1 MAYGSYSGGY
11 SGVDPGEEGGPWWPT
26 LAVEIAFASVAGDL
40 GYLVLD
46 DTTDG
51 LLDTGLLGPDEA
63 IVEDVAAK
71 VERAW
76 INRGSQRYDGVYARA
91 EAGRA
96 GVTLDNSDREF
107 DPTNLAGP
115 HVAGGSTEIE
125 PMRMFRLRAVWAGV
139 SYDLWR
145 GFADEWALDYNM
157 PSVATTTLTGTDGTK
172 VVSNYDSVAG
182 SLVGGGEDTGA
193 RINRILDNAGWPVTD
208 RDIDTGR
215 TTVQSTDLS
224 SNAWTEILLT
234 SDTEIGET
242 YFDGSGRLVFRNR
255 HAIITEARSIVSQA
269 VFGEGAGGL
278 PYDAIIIAND
288 DTQVR
293 NIIRIS
299 RVGGTLQTAED
310 ADSIARYQRK
320 TWGRSD
326 LIMETDAEASNYA
339 DYVLALSQN
348 AELRFDSIR
357 IDPTADPD
365 NLWPQVLGR
374 ELGDRITI
382 KFCPPGGG
390 ATIERDV
397 FIRGIRHDITM
408 HTWATTW
415 GLQDA
420 SARFLTQPLAFILDD
435 ATFGKLDTNVLATAY

>member
-1 MAYGSYSGGY
+1 MA
-11 SGVDPGEEGGPWWPT
+11 VEGFAT
-26 LAVEIAFASVAGDL
+26 LAVEIAFASVAGGL
-40 GYLVLD
+40 GYLILD
-46 DTTDG
+46 DTADG
-51 LLDTGLLGPDEA
+51 KLDTGLLGPADA
-63 IVEDVAAK
+63 IVEDVVAK
-71 VERAW
+71 VARVSV
-76 INRGSQRYDGVYARA
+76 NRGTQRFDGVYARA

-96 GVTLDNSDREF
+96 AVTLDNSDREF

-115 HVAGGSTEIE
+115 HVSAGQTEIE
-125 PMRMFRLRAVWAGV
+125 PMVMIRIRATWDGV
-139 SYDLWR
+139 GYDLWK
-145 GFADEWALDYNM
+145 GFADEWKLDYNM
-157 PSVATTTLTGTDGTK
+157 PAVATTELTGTDGTK
-172 VVSNYDSVAG
+172 VISNYDSVAG
-182 SLVGGGEDTGA
+182 ALVGSGETTGA
-193 RINRILDNAGWPVTD
+193 RINRILDNAGWPTAD

-242 YFDGSGRLVFRNR
+242 YFDAAGRLVFRNR
-255 HAIITEARSIVSQA
+255 HAIITETRSTTPQA

-278 PYDAIIIAND
+278 AYDAITIAND

-310 ADSIARYQRK
+310 GDSIARYQRK

-326 LIMETDAEASNYA
+326 LIMQTDAEAANYA
-339 DYVLALSQN
+339 QYVLSLSKT
-348 AELRFDSIR
+348 AELRFDSLV

-374 ELGDRITI
+374 ELGDRITV

-408 HTWATTW
+408 QTWMTTW
-415 GLQDA
+415 TLQDA
-420 SARFLTQPLAFILDD
+420 SAQFFAQSALALILND
-435 ATFGKLDTNVLATAY
+435 AVLGKLNTNTLATAY

>member
-1 MAYGSYSGGY
+1 
-11 SGVDPGEEGGPWWPT
+11 VPVEGFAT
-26 LAVEIAFASVAGDL
+26 LSVEIAFASVAGDL

-51 LLDTGLLGPDEA
+51 KLDTGLLGPADA
-63 IVEDVAAK
+63 LVEDVTAK

-76 INRGSQRYDGVYARA
+76 VNRGTQRFDGVYARA

-115 HVAGGSTEIE
+115 HVAGGSSEIE
-125 PMRMFRLRAVWAGV
+125 PMRMFRLRATWAGV
-139 SYDLWR
+139 GYDLWR
-145 GFADEWALDYNM
+145 GFADQWALDYNM
-157 PSVATTTLTGTDGTK
+157 PSVATTELTGTDGTK
-172 VVSNYDSVAG
+172 VISNYDSVAG
-182 SLVGGGEDTGA
+182 ALVGGGETTGA
-193 RINRILDNAGWPVTD
+193 RINRLLDNAGWPAAD

-224 SNAWTEILLT
+224 SNTWTEILLT

-242 YFDGSGRLVFRNR
+242 YFDAANRLVFRNR
-255 HAIITEARSIVSQA
+255 HAIITETRSTTPQA

-278 PYDAIIIAND
+278 AYDAITISND

-299 RVGGTLQTAED
+299 RAGGTLQTAED
-310 ADSIARYQRK
+310 LDSQAKYQRK

-326 LIMETDAEASNYA
+326 LLMETDTEASNYA
-339 DYVLALSQN
+339 DYVLALSRN

-357 IDPTADPD
+357 IDPTADPT

-382 KFCPPGGG
+382 IFCPPGGG
-390 ATIERDV
+390 TNIQRDV
-397 FIRGIRHDITM
+397 FIRGIRHDMTPQTWITSW
-408 HTWATTW
+408 T
-415 GLQDA
+415 LQDA
-420 SARFLTQPLAFILDD
+420 SAQFLTQPLALILDD
-435 ATFGKLDTNVLATAY
+435 AGLGKLNTNVLATAY

>member
-1 MAYGSYSGGY
+1 VAVAGFA
-11 SGVDPGEEGGPWWPT
+11 V
-26 LAVEIAFASVAGDL
+26 LAVEIAFASIAGGL

-51 LLDTGLLGPDEA
+51 RLDTGLLGPADA
-63 IVEDVAAK
+63 ILEDVTAK
-71 VERAW
+71 VERASV
-76 INRGSQRYDGVYARA
+76 NRGTQRFDGVYARA

-96 GVTLDNSDREF
+96 AVTLDNSDREF

-115 HVAGGSTEIE
+115 HVAAGRTEIE
-125 PMRMFRLRAVWAGV
+125 PMVMFRLRATWAGV
-139 SYDLWR
+139 GYDLWR
-145 GFADEWALDYNM
+145 GFADEWKLDYNM
-157 PSVATTTLTGTDGTK
+157 PAVATTELTGTDGTK
-172 VVSNYDSVAG
+172 VISNYDSVAG
-182 SLVGGGEDTGA
+182 APVGGGETTGV
-193 RINRILDNAGWPVTD
+193 RINRILDNAGWSAAD

-242 YFDGSGRLVFRNR
+242 YFDAAGRLVFRNR
-255 HAIITEARSIVSQA
+255 HAIISEIRSITPQA
-269 VFGEGAGGL
+269 VFGEGVGGL
-278 PYDAIIIAND
+278 AYDAITITND

-326 LIMETDAEASNYA
+326 LLMETDAEVANYA
-339 DYVLALSQN
+339 GYVLEISRT

-374 ELGDRITI
+374 ELGDRITA

-397 FIRGIRHDITM
+397 FIRGIRHDMTPQ
-408 HTWATTW
+408 TWMTTW
-415 GLQDA
+415 TLQDA
-420 SARFLTQPLAFILDD
+420 SAQFVAQSALALILDD
-435 ATFGKLDTNVLATAY
+435 AALGKLDTNTLAAAY

>member
-1 MAYGSYSGGY
+1 VAVAGFA
-11 SGVDPGEEGGPWWPT
+11 T

-40 GYLVLD
+40 GYLILD
-46 DTTDG
+46 EG
-51 LLDTGLLGPDEA
+51 RLDSGLLGPADA
-63 IVEDVAAK
+63 IVEDVVAK
-71 VERAW
+71 VERASV
-76 INRGSQRYDGVYARA
+76 NRGTQRFDGVYARA

-96 GVTLDNSDREF
+96 AVTLDNSDREF

-115 HVAGGSTEIE
+115 HVAAGRTEIE
-125 PMRMFRLRAVWAGV
+125 PMVMFRLRATWAGMG
-139 SYDLWR
+139 YDLWK
-145 GFADEWALDYNM
+145 GFADEWKLDYNM
-157 PSVATTTLTGTDGTK
+157 PAVATTELTGTDGTK
-172 VVSNYDSVAG
+172 VISNYDAVAG
-182 SLVGGGEDTGA
+182 STLGGGETTGA
-193 RINRILDNAGWPVTD
+193 RINRVLDNAGWPAAD

-242 YFDGSGRLVFRNR
+242 YFDGAGRLVFRNR
-255 HAIITEARSIVSQA
+255 HAIITEARSITPQA

-278 PYDAIIIAND
+278 AYDAITIAND

-299 RVGGTLQTAED
+299 RVGGTLQTVED

-326 LIMETDAEASNYA
+326 LLMETDEEALDYA
-339 DYVLALSQN
+339 QYVLSLSAN

-357 IDPTADPD
+357 VDPTADPD

-382 KFCPPGGG
+382 IFCPPGGG
-390 ATIERDV
+390 TNIERDV

-408 HTWATTW
+408 QTWVTTW
-415 GLQDA
+415 TLQDA
-420 SARFLTQPLAFILDD
+420 SAQFFSQELALILDN
-435 ATFGKLDTNVLATAY
+435 ATFGKLDTNTLAAAY

>member
-1 MAYGSYSGGY
+1 MAYGSGYGGGY
-11 SGVDPGEEGGPWWPT
+11 SRGPDDPWWPT
-26 LAVEIAFASVAGDL
+26 LAVEIAFASIAGDL

-46 DTTDG
+46 DTIDG
-51 LLDTGLLGPDEA
+51 LLDSATLGPADA
-63 IVEDVAAK
+63 VVEDVTVK
-71 VERAW
+71 VQRAW
-76 INRGSQRYDGVYARA
+76 VNRGSQRFDGVYARA

-125 PMRMFRLRAVWAGV
+125 PMRMFRLRATWNNVP
-139 SYDLWR
+139 YNLWR

-157 PSVATTTLTGTDGTK
+157 PAVATTELTGTDGTK
-172 VVSNYDSVAG
+172 VLSNFDSVAG
-182 SLVGGGEDTGA
+182 ATVGGGESTGA
-193 RINRILDNAGWPVTD
+193 RINRILDAAGWPVAD
-208 RDIDTGR
+208 RDIDIGR

-224 SNAWTEILLT
+224 SNAWIEILLT
-234 SDTEIGET
+234 SDTEIGEV
-242 YFDGSGRLVFRNR
+242 YFDAANRLVFRNR
-255 HAIITEARSIVSQA
+255 HAILTEARSITPQG

-278 PYDAIIIAND
+278 PYDAITISND

-299 RVGGTLQTAED
+299 RVGGTLQVAED
-310 ADSIARYQRK
+310 SDSIARYQRK

-326 LIMETDAEASNYA
+326 LLMETDAEAANYA
-339 DYVLALSQN
+339 DYVLSLSRN

-382 KFCPPGGG
+382 IFCPPGGG
-390 ATIERDV
+390 DNIERDV
-397 FIRGIRHDITM
+397 FIRGIHHDITSQ
-408 HTWATTW
+408 TWVTSWT
-415 GLQDA
+415 LQDA
-420 SARFLTQPLAFILDD
+420 SAQFFTQSSLALLLDD
-435 ATFGKLDTNVLATAY
+435 ASLGKLDTNVLATAY